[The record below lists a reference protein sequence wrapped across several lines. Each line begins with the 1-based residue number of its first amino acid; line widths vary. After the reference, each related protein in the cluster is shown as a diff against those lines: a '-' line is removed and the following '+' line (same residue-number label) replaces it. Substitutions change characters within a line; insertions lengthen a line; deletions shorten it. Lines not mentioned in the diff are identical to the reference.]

1 MEDNQDFINQ
11 VSKCNLKEKSTKE
24 LSELSNQIRNYIIEK
39 CSVNGGH
46 LASNLGVVELTVA
59 LHKAFSFPIDKL
71 LFDVGHQCYTH
82 KILSGRSLDNLRKE
96 NGVDGFQKRKESE
109 YDPFEA
115 GHSSTS
121 ISSALG
127 MALARDKNNQDY
139 SIIAVIG
146 DSSISNGLAFEALN
160 SQDYLKHK
168 IIIVINDNN
177 MSISQPVG
185 AFHNMLQ
192 SIRLSEKY
200 MNFKE
205 KYSKKMDKNRFTR
218 AMFSFLKKTKDF
230 FKKLILKNNYFEMF
244 GFYYIGN
251 VNGYDFKEM
260 ENAFKKAKKKKSSVI
275 IHVSTIKGKGYKYS
289 EVDNSS
295 YYHSVK
301 PFNIQNGL
309 QMEVAPKEMTQI
321 CEVVS
326 NEMDNVL
333 SEDKDSILVLASTAF
348 GSKMDHLLDKYQDQV
363 LDFGISEEHAVTF
376 CSGYALSNKKPYVC
390 LYSTF
395 LQRAYDQIN
404 HDVARMDLP
413 VTFLIDRSGL
423 VGSDG
428 ETHQGIFDES
438 FLLNMPNMS
447 VCMGKDQ
454 NQIISLINFSKT
466 FAHPLAIRYP
476 VGYLKN
482 QDRKI
487 EEIKYGKWLYET
499 KVDNEK
505 VCLITF
511 GPKLS
516 EIISLNLGITIV
528 NAIFQSPLDKELLK
542 ELLSY
547 KNIVIY
553 DPYAIEQGF
562 GFHVTSLLNDLGYK
576 NQIHRICLKNEYIQK
591 GTIEEQ
597 EKRCH
602 VDLVTLTS
610 LINSL
615 KA

>member
-59 LHKAFSFPIDKL
+59 LHKAFSFPTDKL

-205 KYSKKMDKNRFTR
+205 KYSKRMDKNRFTR
-218 AMFSFLKKTKDF
+218 AIFSFLKRTKDF
-230 FKKLILKNNYFEMF
+230 IKKILLKNNYFEMF

-251 VNGYDFKEM
+251 VDGYDFKEM
-260 ENAFKKAKKKKSSVI
+260 ERAFNKAKKKKSSVI

-289 EVDNSS
+289 EVENSS
-295 YYHSVK
+295 YHSVK
-301 PFNIQNGL
+301 PFNIQNGI
-309 QMEVAPKEMTQI
+309 QIETTPKDETQI

-326 NEMDNVL
+326 KEMDIVL
-333 SEDKDSILVLASTAF
+333 NENKDSILVLASTAY
-348 GSKMDHLLDKYQDQV
+348 GSKMDYLLEKYQDQA

-376 CSGYALSNKKPYVC
+376 CSGYALLNKHPYVC

-466 FAHPLAIRYP
+466 FPHPLAIRYP

-482 QDRKI
+482 QERKI

-511 GPKLS
+511 GPKLN
-516 EIISLNLGITIV
+516 EILSLNLGITII

-542 ELLSY
+542 ELLDY

-562 GFHVTSLLNDLGYK
+562 SYHVIALLNDLGYK
-576 NQIHRICLKNEYIQK
+576 NQIHRVCLKNEFIQK
-591 GTIEEQ
+591 GTIDQQ

-602 VDLVTLTS
+602 VDLFTLTS
-610 LINSL
+610 LINKL